1 MGINGVDDF
10 IYRTNNVGIGTD
22 SPDNLLHLQSTTTPQ
37 LKIAYD
43 NSNFTTISVAS
54 NSDTTFA
61 TAQSGVFNF
70 SDNVNANAGLD
81 VSGGAL
87 IINDQA
93 ITQKLEVM

>member
-61 TAQSGVFNF
+61 TAQSPH
-70 SDNVNANAGLD
+70 
-81 VSGGAL
+81 L
-87 IINDQA
+87 ILVI
-93 ITQKLEVM
+93 I